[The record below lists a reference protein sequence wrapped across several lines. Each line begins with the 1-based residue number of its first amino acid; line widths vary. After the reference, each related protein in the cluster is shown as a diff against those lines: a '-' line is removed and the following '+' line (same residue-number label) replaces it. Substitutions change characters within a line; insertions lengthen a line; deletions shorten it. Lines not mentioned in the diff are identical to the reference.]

1 MSIIF
6 DKSQKSFILQGKE
19 TTYII
24 KIIRDKYL
32 SHIYWGDRIDNPV
45 VETMMNAS
53 GRSSFHGNSD
63 ENRSL
68 SLDVIP
74 IEYPAYGNTD
84 LRNPAYQIQL
94 ENGSRI
100 TDLSYDSHEIVI
112 GKPNLEGL
120 PHLYDN
126 DNNTETLNINLVD
139 SLIGLK
145 VVLSYTVFS
154 NYNVITRS
162 VKFYNEGKVSLKLLK
177 ALSMNVDFNHFD
189 YDFMTL
195 SGSWARERHIIKRPL
210 AHGTQSIESR
220 RGASG
225 HSENPFMALLSKNA
239 TETNGEV
246 YGFNLVYSG
255 NFVASAEVDQYNT
268 TRVSMGINPFD
279 FEWLLEAGESF
290 QSPEVVMVYSSHG
303 LGDMSRTYHNLYNNH
318 LVRGKYK
325 NEDRP
330 VLINNWEATYFDF
343 NEEKLDN
350 LAKEA
355 SLLGVELLVL
365 DDGWFGK
372 RNSDNS
378 SLGDWFVNKEKLP
391 NGLNALV
398 DKVNS
403 YGIGFGLWFEPEMV
417 SPDSDLYRKH
427 PDWCIHVPDR
437 YRSLGRNQ
445 CILDYSR
452 TDVRDY
458 IIETLSNVLLSA
470 KITYVKW
477 DMNRNMSEIGSKM
490 LPANRQKETAHRYI
504 LGLYKV
510 MEEITNRFPNILFE
524 SCSGGGG
531 RFDPGILYYMP
542 QNWTSDDT
550 DGVERLKIQYGTS
563 MVYPTSA
570 MTAHVSATPN
580 HQTGRSTSL
589 SFRGDVAMAG
599 NFGYE
604 LDITNMSNEE
614 KQDMKKQIEVYKD
627 MRRLIQYGDLYR
639 LLSPFDG
646 NITAWMYVS
655 KDKAEASV
663 FVYKVLN
670 IPNDGLF
677 RFKLDGLNP
686 EYLYYM
692 EGTDQG
698 ISGKQLMNF
707 GLNMPLELGKGDFRS
722 KLFRFKAIK

>member
-6 DKSQKSFILQGKE
+6 DKSQKSFILQGKD

-24 KIIRDKYL
+24 KIMKDKYL
-32 SHIYWGDRIDNPV
+32 SHIYWGERIDNPV
-45 VETMMNAS
+45 VDAMINTS
-53 GRSSFHGNSD
+53 SRPSFHGNSD
-63 ENRSL
+63 NDQSL
-68 SLDVIP
+68 LLDVLP
-74 IEYPAYGNTD
+74 MEYPSYGNTD
-84 LRNPAYQIQL
+84 LRNPAYQFQL

-112 GKPNLEGL
+112 GKPSLAGL
-120 PHLYDN
+120 PHVYDN
-126 DNNTETLNINLVD
+126 NNNTETLNINLVD

-162 VKFYNEGKVSLKLLK
+162 VKFYNEGKTSIKLLK

-189 YDFMTL
+189 YDLMTL
-195 SGSWARERHIIKRPL
+195 SGSWVRERHIVRRPL
-210 AHGTQSIESR
+210 VHGMQSIESR

-239 TETNGEV
+239 TESSGEV

-255 NFVASAEVDQYNT
+255 NFIASTEVDQYNT
-268 TRVSMGINPFD
+268 TRVSMGINSFD
-279 FEWLLEAGESF
+279 FEWLLEPDETF
-290 QSPEVVMVYSSHG
+290 QTPEVVMVYSSRGIGH
-303 LGDMSRTYHNLYNNH
+303 MSRTYHNLYNNH

-325 NEDRP
+325 NEERP

-343 NEEKLDN
+343 DEDKLDN

-372 RNSDNS
+372 RNSDNC

-391 NGLNALV
+391 GGLNALV
-398 DKVNS
+398 EKVNS

-417 SPDSDLYRKH
+417 SPDSDLYREH
-427 PDWCIHVPDR
+427 PDWCIHVPNR
-437 YRSLGRNQ
+437 HRSLGRNQ
-445 CILDYSR
+445 SILDYSR
-452 TDVRDY
+452 ADVREY
-458 IIETLSNVLLSA
+458 IIETLSNVLSSA

-504 LGLYKV
+504 LGVYEV
-510 MEEITNRFPNILFE
+510 MGTITSRFPNILFE

-563 MVYPTSA
+563 IVYPTSA
-570 MTAHVSATPN
+570 MTAHVSASPN
-580 HQTGRSTSL
+580 HQTGRSTPL

-599 NFGYE
+599 NLGYE
-604 LDITNMSNEE
+604 LDITNMSKEE
-614 KQDMKKQIEVYKD
+614 KQDMKRQIELYKD
-627 MRRLIQYGDLYR
+627 MRRLIQYGDFYR
-639 LLSPFDG
+639 LLSPFEG
-646 NITAWMYVS
+646 EVTAWMYVS

-663 FVYKVLN
+663 FAYKVLN
-670 IPNDGLF
+670 TPNDGLF

-686 EYLYYM
+686 DYLYYM
-692 EGTDQG
+692 DGTDQG

-707 GLNMPLELGKGDFRS
+707 GLNMPLELGHGDFRS
-722 KLFRFKAIK
+722 KLFRFRAIK

>member
-6 DKSQKSFILQGKE
+6 DRSQNSFILQGKE

-24 KIIRDKYL
+24 KILKNKYL
-32 SHIYWGDRIDNPV
+32 SHIYWGNRIDNPV
-45 VETMMNAS
+45 VDTMINSS
-53 GRSSFHGNSD
+53 GRVSFHANMD
-63 ENRSL
+63 DDWSL
-68 SLDVIP
+68 SLDVLTM
-74 IEYPAYGNTD
+74 EYPSYGNTD

-94 ENGSRI
+94 ENGTRI
-100 TDLSYDSHEIVI
+100 TDLSYDSHEIVV
-112 GKPNLEGL
+112 GKPSLDGL
-120 PHLYDN
+120 PHVYDN

-139 SLIGLK
+139 SFIGLK

-162 VKFYNEGKVSLKLLK
+162 VKYYNEGKTSLKLLR
-177 ALSMNVDFNHFD
+177 ALSMNVDFDHFD

-195 SGSWARERHIIKRPL
+195 SGSWARERHIVKRPL
-210 AHGTQSIESR
+210 VHGSQLIESR

-225 HSENPFMALLSKNA
+225 HSENPFMALLSKNT
-239 TETNGEV
+239 TETDGEV

-279 FEWLLEAGESF
+279 FEWLLEANESF
-290 QSPEVVMVYSSHG
+290 QTPEVVMVYSSHG

-325 NEDRP
+325 NEQRP

-343 NEEKLDN
+343 NEEKLEN

-355 SLLGVELLVL
+355 ALLGVELLVL

-372 RNSDNS
+372 RNSDNC
-378 SLGDWFVNKEKLP
+378 SLGDWFVNEEKLP
-391 NGLNALV
+391 GGLNSLV

-417 SPDSDLYRKH
+417 SPDSDLYREH

-437 YRSLGRNQ
+437 HRSLGRNQ
-445 CILDYSR
+445 SILDYSR
-452 TDVRDY
+452 ADVRDY
-458 IIETLSNVLLSA
+458 IIETLSNVLSSA

-477 DMNRNMSEIGSKM
+477 DMNRNMSEIGSEI

-504 LGLYKV
+504 LGVYKV
-510 MEEITNRFPNILFE
+510 MDVITSRFPNVLFE

-570 MTAHVSATPN
+570 MTAHVSASPN

-589 SFRGDVAMAG
+589 NFRGDVAMSG

-604 LDITNMSNEE
+604 LDITNMNDEE
-614 KQDMKKQIEVYKD
+614 KQAMKKQIEIYKE
-627 MRRLIQYGDLYR
+627 MRNLIQYGDLYR
-639 LLSPFDG
+639 LQSPFDG

-655 KDKAEASV
+655 KDKVEASV
-663 FVYKVLN
+663 FFYRVLN
-670 IPNDGLF
+670 TPNDGLY
-677 RFKLDGLNP
+677 RIKLDGLNP
-686 EYLYYM
+686 DYLYYI
-692 EGTDQG
+692 EGADQG
-698 ISGKQLMNF
+698 ISGKQLMNY
-707 GLNMPLELGKGDFRS
+707 GLNMPLELGSGDFTS
-722 KLFRFKAIK
+722 KLFRFKAIR

>member
-1 MSIIF
+1 MSIIY
-6 DKSQKSFILQGKE
+6 DKSQTSFILQGKE

-24 KIIRDKYL
+24 KIIKDKYL
-32 SHIYWGDRIDNPV
+32 SNIYWGERIDNPV
-45 VETMMNAS
+45 VDSMLNAS
-53 GRSSFHGNSD
+53 SRVSFHGISD
-63 ENRSL
+63 DDL
-68 SLDVIP
+68 LISLDVRP
-74 IEYPAYGNTD
+74 IEYPSYGNTD
-84 LRNPAYQIQL
+84 LRNPVYQIQL

-100 TDLSYDSHEIVI
+100 TDLAYDSHEIIV
-112 GKPNLEGL
+112 GKPSLTGL
-120 PHLYDN
+120 PHVYDN
-126 DNNTETLNINLVD
+126 ENNTETLNITLKD
-139 SLIGLK
+139 SLIGLR
-145 VVLSYTVFS
+145 VVLSYTIFS

-162 VKFYNEGKVSLKLLK
+162 VKFYNEGKTSFKLLR
-177 ALSMNVDFNHFD
+177 ALSMNVDFDHFD

-195 SGSWARERHIIKRPL
+195 SGSWARERHIVRRPL

-239 TETNGEV
+239 SETTGDV

-255 NFVASAEVDQYNT
+255 NFLASAEVDQYNT

-279 FEWLLEAGESF
+279 FEWLLEVNESF
-290 QSPEVVMVYSSHG
+290 QTPEVVMVYSSRG
-303 LGDMSRTYHNLYNNH
+303 LGEMSRTYHNLYNNH

-325 NEDRP
+325 NVERP

-343 NEEKLDN
+343 TEEKLIK

-372 RNSDNS
+372 RNSDTC

-391 NGLNALV
+391 NGLNALA

-403 YGIGFGLWFEPEMV
+403 FGISFGLWFEPEMV
-417 SPDSDLYRKH
+417 SPDSDLYREH
-427 PDWCIHVPDR
+427 SNWCIHVPDR
-437 YRSLGRNQ
+437 HRSLGRNQ
-445 CILDYSR
+445 SILDYSR
-452 TDVRDY
+452 VDVQDY
-458 IIETLSNVLLSA
+458 MIKTLSNVLSSA

-477 DMNRNMSEIGSKM
+477 DMNRNMSEIGSEL
-490 LPANRQKETAHRYI
+490 LPESRQKETAHRYI
-504 LGLYKV
+504 LGVYKV
-510 MEEITNRFPNILFE
+510 MEEITSRFPHILFE

-563 MVYPTSA
+563 IVYPTSA
-570 MTAHVSATPN
+570 MTAHVSASPN
-580 HQTGRSTSL
+580 HQTGRTTSL

-604 LDITNMSNEE
+604 LDITNMSDEE
-614 KQDMKKQIEVYKD
+614 KQAMKEQIKIYKE
-627 MRRLIQYGDLYR
+627 MRRLIQFGDFYR
-639 LLSPFDG
+639 LQSPFEG
-646 NITAWMYVS
+646 NVTAWMYVS
-655 KDKAEASV
+655 KEKEEAAV
-663 FVYKVLN
+663 FLYKVLN
-670 IPNDGLF
+670 TPNDGLYRF
-677 RFKLDGLNP
+677 RLDGLNP
-686 EYLYYM
+686 DYLYYM
-692 EGTDQG
+692 DGNELG

-707 GLNMPLELGKGDFRS
+707 GLTMPVELGHGDFRS
-722 KLFRFKAIK
+722 KLFRFKAIN

>member
-1 MSIIF
+1 MSIIY

-24 KIIRDKYL
+24 KIIKDKYL
-32 SHIYWGDRIDNPV
+32 SHIYWGNRVDNPV
-45 VETMMNAS
+45 VDTMINAS
-53 GRSSFHGNSD
+53 GRVSFHGMSD
-63 ENRSL
+63 DDWTF
-68 SLDVIP
+68 SLDVRP
-74 IEYPAYGNTD
+74 IEYPSYGNTD

-100 TDLSYDSHEIVI
+100 TDLTYDSHEIIV
-112 GKPNLEGL
+112 GKPSLTGL
-120 PHLYDN
+120 PHVYDN
-126 DNNTETLNINLVD
+126 ENNTETLNITLKD

-162 VKFYNEGKVSLKLLK
+162 AKFYNEGITSLKLLR
-177 ALSMNVDFNHFD
+177 ALSMNVDFDSFD
-189 YDFMTL
+189 YDIMTL
-195 SGSWARERHIIKRPL
+195 SGSWARERHIVRRPL
-210 AHGTQSIESR
+210 VHGTQSIESR

-239 TETNGEV
+239 TETTGEV

-255 NFVASAEVDQYNT
+255 NFLASAEVEQYNT

-279 FEWLLEAGESF
+279 FDWLLEVNESF
-290 QSPEVVMVYSSHG
+290 QTPEVVMVYSSCG

-325 NEDRP
+325 NEERP

-343 NEEKLDN
+343 TEEKLVK
-350 LAKEA
+350 LAEEA

-372 RNSDNS
+372 RNSDNC

-391 NGLNALV
+391 GGLNALV

-403 YGIGFGLWFEPEMV
+403 YGISFGLWFEPEMV
-417 SPDSDLYRKH
+417 SPDSDLYREH

-437 YRSLGRNQ
+437 HRSLGRNQ
-445 CILDYSR
+445 SILDYSR
-452 TDVRDY
+452 VDVQDY
-458 IIETLSNVLLSA
+458 IIEILSNVLSSA

-477 DMNRNMSEIGSKM
+477 DMNRNMSEIGSEL
-490 LPANRQKETAHRYI
+490 LPENRQKETAHRYI
-504 LGLYKV
+504 LGVYRV
-510 MEEITNRFPNILFE
+510 MEEITSRFPHILFE

-563 MVYPTSA
+563 VVYPTSA
-570 MTAHVSATPN
+570 MTAHVSASPN
-580 HQTGRSTSL
+580 HQTGRTTSL

-604 LDITNMSNEE
+604 LDITNMSDDE
-614 KQDMKKQIEVYKD
+614 KKVMKEQIKVYKE
-627 MRRLIQYGDLYR
+627 MRRLIQFGDFYR
-639 LLSPFDG
+639 LVSPFEG
-646 NITAWMYVS
+646 NVTAWMYVS
-655 KDKAEASV
+655 KDKEEASV
-663 FVYKVLN
+663 FLYKVLN
-670 IPNDGLF
+670 TPNDGLY

-686 EYLYYM
+686 DYLYYM
-692 EGTDQG
+692 DGNDQG

-707 GLNMPLELGKGDFRS
+707 GLNMPLELGHGDFKS
-722 KLFRFKAIK
+722 KLFRFKAIR